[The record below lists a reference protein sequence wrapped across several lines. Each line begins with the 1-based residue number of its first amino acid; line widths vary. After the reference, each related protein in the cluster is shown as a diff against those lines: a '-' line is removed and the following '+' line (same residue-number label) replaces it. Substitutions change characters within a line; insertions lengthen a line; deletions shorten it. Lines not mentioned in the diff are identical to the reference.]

1 MLTFSKRR
9 RSAFILTLLAAALI
23 VVYLWAYQQRLTSNA
38 FVSGWFLFGIMLILT
53 AYNLRKKMPFLPL
66 LKSSTW
72 LQIHLYLGL
81 LTIVIFL
88 MHVGF
93 RVPNGN
99 LETIIA
105 LLYVI
110 VAGTGILGIFLTRT
124 FPKRLTV
131 RGEEVLFERMPI
143 YRRNLNE
150 RAEKLVLDAVAETQ
164 TTTLA
169 DYYKLRL
176 AGFFGGFRNY
186 WHHLFESKRPRHVFV
201 TEFND
206 LDRYLNDRER
216 QIVGELSELVYIK
229 DDLDYQHALQL
240 TLKGWLYVHIA
251 ATYSLLLFV
260 LTHIV
265 VVHAFHGGLR

>member
-1 MLTFSKRR
+1 MQTFSKRR
-9 RSAFILTLLAAALI
+9 RHAFILTLLIAALL
-23 VVYLWAYQQRLTSNA
+23 VFFFWADKQRLAGNA
-38 FVSGWFLFGIMLILT
+38 FVSGWILFGIMLVLT
-53 AYNLRKKMPFLPL
+53 AYNLRKKVPFLPL
-66 LKSSTW
+66 LRSATW

-81 LTIVIFL
+81 LTVVIFL
-88 MHVGF
+88 MHVGL

-99 LETIIA
+99 LETIITV
-105 LLYVI
+105 LYAV
-110 VAGTGILGIFLTRT
+110 VAGTGFLGIFLTRT
-124 FPKRLTV
+124 FPRRLTV

-150 RAEKLVLDAVAETQ
+150 RAEKLVLDAVAETN

-176 AGFFGGFRNY
+176 AGFFSGFRNY
-186 WHHLFESKRPRHVFV
+186 WHHLFESKRPRHVFA
-201 TEFND
+201 TEFGD

-216 QIVGELSELVYIK
+216 QIVSELAELVYIK
-229 DDLDYQHALQL
+229 DDLDYQHALQM

-260 LTHIV
+260 VTHIV
-265 VVHAFHGGLR
+265 VVHAFVGGLR

>member
-1 MLTFSKRR
+1 MQTFAKRR
-9 RSAFILTLLAAALI
+9 RNALILTVLLA
-23 VVYLWAYQQRLTSNA
+23 VVVVFFLWAYKQRLNSNA
-38 FVSGWFLFGIMLILT
+38 FVSGWILFAIMLILT
-53 AYNLRKKMPFLPL
+53 AYNLRKKVPFLPL
-66 LKSSTW
+66 MKSSTW

-93 RVPNGN
+93 RVPNGL
-99 LETIIA
+99 LESIIA
-105 LLYVI
+105 VLYVI
-110 VAGTGILGIFLTRT
+110 VAGTGLIGLFLTRT
-124 FPKRLTV
+124 FPKRMAV

-150 RAEKLVLDAVAETQ
+150 RAEKLVLDAVAETN

-169 DYYKLRL
+169 DYYKARL
-176 AGFFGGFRNY
+176 AGFFAGFRNY
-186 WHHLFESKRPRHVFV
+186 WHHLIESKRPRHVFA
-201 TEFND
+201 TEFGD

-216 QIVGELSELVYIK
+216 QIVAELSELVYIK
-229 DDLDYQHALQL
+229 DDLDYQHALQM